1 MFYFLL
7 FHSSITKSKDI
18 DKKILITVLYG
29 SILYIIFHAITSSS
43 TKSFLVTIKKYFF
56 LIFTLD
62 VICMIYV
69 LKNFLPQIN
78 VKDKFNNMQNM
89 LSQINLFGLI
99 DTSFYDNNNEI
110 KIDNINLSNTEEF
123 EKLNKLNDL
132 LQNGNN
138 TINTNN
144 NNNINTNTNNNT
156 NPSSILKKNVSIRE
170 DKNEIN
176 EIENIKHQEFQ
187 NQEFQNQEFQNQ
199 EFQNQELQNQEF
211 QNQELKNSDSNNNLN
226 NELQNLDKL
235 HTLTKN
241 NLNSNNTNNK
251 NKIFN
256 NSMNVQN
263 LPQIGAINM
272 ETPISKIRNQNK
284 NDNNITE
291 TSINNISQ
299 TSINKIRQKQN
310 NQNIHKNNNNNITET
325 SINKIRQKQNNKNN
339 TLHKEIEENIM
350 KKDTI
355 NNEELNELNLNYNPS
370 EIFKDIQYNTKK
382 SNDLLNNQN
391 SKINNLNNKN
401 LNINQSN
408 FDNQSL
414 VSNSDIGSVLDLDMD
429 EFENNLDF

>member
-78 VKDKFNNMQNM
+78 VKDKVNNMQNM

-110 KIDNINLSNTEEF
+110 KIDNINLSNIEEF

-138 TINTNN
+138 TINT

-199 EFQNQELQNQEF
+199 EFQNQQLQNQQLQNQEF
-211 QNQELKNSDSNNNLN
+211 QNQEIQNQQVQNQELQNSDSNNNLN

-251 NKIFN
+251 NNTFN

-284 NDNNITE
+284 NNNNIT
-291 TSINNISQ
+291 Q
-299 TSINKIRQKQN
+299 TSINKIRQKQ
-310 NQNIHKNNNNNITET
+310 
-325 SINKIRQKQNNKNN
+325 KQNNQSN

-355 NNEELNELNLNYNPS
+355 NNEELNKLNLNYSPN
-370 EIFKDIQYNTKK
+370 EIFKDIKYNTKK
-382 SNDLLNNQN
+382 SNDLLNN
-391 SKINNLNNKN
+391 KNLNNK
-401 LNINQSN
+401 NINQSN